1 MNYRMFKKF
10 VSKEDVGIRMKCG
23 QARHWGNIITA
34 GKEQVNDWEGL
45 IRIPNRNHSRGDKTK
60 S

>member
-1 MNYRMFKKF
+1 MFKKF

-23 QARHWGNIITA
+23 QARHGGNIITA
-34 GKEQVNDWEGL
+34 GKEQVNDWKRL